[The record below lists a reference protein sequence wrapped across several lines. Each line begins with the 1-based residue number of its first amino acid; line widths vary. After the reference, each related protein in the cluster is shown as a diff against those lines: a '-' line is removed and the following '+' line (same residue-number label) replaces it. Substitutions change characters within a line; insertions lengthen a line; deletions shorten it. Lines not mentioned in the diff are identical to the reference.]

1 MRAVL
6 QVTKD
11 KKLVSKVPIAANP
24 FVMGRSPSCN
34 LPLDEPL
41 ASREH
46 ANVVFESGTFWLVDN
61 GSRNGTALND
71 EKITGKKELRDGDE
85 IGIGA
90 TRIKFV
96 LDKAGS
102 DDGDSD
108 DDKTRVASAADLKEE
123 APGQAVVQK
132 KDIGDFDVKLRI
144 VEGPLAGGVFR
155 NWEGPLTMG
164 RGLNNN
170 VVLVDDAISTAHA
183 QIVQEGN
190 DYYIEDLKSSNGTFL
205 DGVKVQKNKLSNGQK
220 IKLGVSTLIFEMV
233 DLRQKRKNTKTAII
247 SVAALVVIVLLAKF
261 LRPPD
266 IAGQHIRRGQAYEGQ
281 GQLTNA
287 LAEYEAALARDP
299 NRAEAK
305 KDVEQVQ
312 EEIEAANVLAMAG
325 QAAANEDYEKAKDLV
340 NQVLRDYPDN
350 SRALELQAVI
360 GYIENAQ
367 LAFASRNWTD
377 AKELLEKAQV
387 TYPRSEL
394 LQLRLA
400 KANGELTAQQ
410 NLTQAKNDLDHQQL
424 DMAEPLLRSIP
435 TSSVYYVDA
444 KQALDQIAE
453 SRQIAGFLNQAVAS
467 YQNGNITE
475 ALQEVQQGLQQA
487 PDAQPLLDLQ
497 NRIRQVN
504 GLVKPL
510 EDAEAV
516 NTSDDVDALLQA
528 QQTCQSI
535 INLEPDPLNTFR
547 KRAQA
552 AESRISA
559 NLSQAAQ
566 TDASGGANALQ
577 SGNEKEAIRLY
588 SLAARANPADQDIAA
603 QRNKLLDKIEG
614 QCRKLYEQGIVQLDL
629 QQNDQARQ
637 DFQQVVD
644 ISAPGEKYYDLA
656 QAKLKDLSQ

>member
-1 MRAVL
+1 MKAVL
-6 QVTKD
+6 QVSKD
-11 KKLVSKVPIAANP
+11 RKLVSKVAIAANP
-24 FVMGRSPSCN
+24 FVMGRSPTCS

-46 ANVVFESGTFWLVDN
+46 ANVVFEGGNFWLVDN
-61 GSRNGTALND
+61 GSRNGTMLND
-71 EKITGKKELRDGDE
+71 EKITTKKELRDGDE

-96 LDKAGS
+96 LDKTSA
-102 DDGDSD
+102 DDLD

-132 KDIGDFDVKLRI
+132 KDIGNFDVKLRI

-155 NWEGPLTMG
+155 NWEGTLTLG

-183 QIVQEGN
+183 QIVQEGD

-220 IKLGVSTLIFEMV
+220 IKLGVSTLIFETV
-233 DLRQKRKNTKTAII
+233 DLRQKRKNTKTVLIT
-247 SVAALVVIVLLAKF
+247 VGVLFVIVLLAKF

-266 IAGQHIRRGQAYEGQ
+266 IAGKHIRQGQAYEQQ

-287 LAEYEAALARDP
+287 LTEYEAALARDP
-299 NRAEAK
+299 NRVEAK
-305 KDVEQVQ
+305 RDIEQVK
-312 EEIEAANVLAMAG
+312 EEIEDADLLSMAS
-325 QAAANEDYEKAKDLV
+325 QAAANEDYDKAKDLV
-340 NQVLRDYPDN
+340 NQVLRDAPNDQK
-350 SRALELQAVI
+350 AVELQAVI

-367 LAFASRNWTD
+367 LAFTSRNWTD
-377 AKELLEKAQV
+377 AKELLEKAQG
-387 TYPRSEL
+387 TYPQSEL
-394 LQLRLA
+394 LQRRLA
-400 KANGELTAQQ
+400 QANSELTAQQ
-410 NLTQAKNDLDHQQL
+410 NLAQAKSDLDHQQL

-444 KQALDQIAE
+444 KQALDQIAS
-453 SRQIAGFLNQAVAS
+453 SRQIAGFLNQAVGS

-475 ALQEVQQGLQQA
+475 ALQEVQQGLQQSPNA
-487 PDAQPLLDLQ
+487 TVLLDLQ
-497 NRIRQVN
+497 NRIRQMN
-504 GLVKPL
+504 ELIKPL
-510 EDAEAV
+510 GDAEAI
-516 NTSDDVDALLQA
+516 NTSDDVGALLQA

-547 KRAQA
+547 KRAQV
-552 AESRISA
+552 AESQISA

-566 TDASGGANALQ
+566 SDASKAANALQ
-577 SGNEKEAIRLY
+577 SGNEKDAVRLY
-588 SLAARANPADQDIAA
+588 NLAAKANPGDRDIAA
-603 QRNKLLDKIEG
+603 QRNKLLDKVGGE
-614 QCRKLYEQGIVQLDL
+614 CKKLYEQGIVQLDL

-637 DFQQVVD
+637 DFQHVVD
-644 ISAPGEKYYDLA
+644 LSAPGEKYYDLA
-656 QAKLKDLSQ
+656 QAKLKDLAQ

>member
-1 MRAVL
+1 M
-6 QVTKD
+6 QVSKD
-11 KKLVSKVPIAANP
+11 RKLVSKVAIAANP
-24 FVMGRSPSCN
+24 FVIGRSPSCS
-34 LPLDEPL
+34 LPIDEPL

-61 GSRNGTALND
+61 GSRNGTMLND
-71 EKITGKKELRDGDE
+71 EKITTKKELRDGDE

-96 LDKAGS
+96 LDKTS
-102 DDGDSD
+102 EDDSD

-123 APGQAVVQK
+123 SPGQAVVQK
-132 KDIGDFDVKLRI
+132 KEIGDVDVKLRI

-155 NWEGPLTMG
+155 NWESPLTIG

-183 QIVQEGN
+183 QIVQEGE
-190 DYYIEDLKSSNGTFL
+190 DYFIEDLKSSNGTFL

-220 IKLGVSTLIFEMV
+220 IKLGVSTLIFETV
-233 DLRQKRKNTKTAII
+233 DLRKKRKNTKTALIT
-247 SVAALVVIVLLAKF
+247 VGVLVVIVLLAKF

-266 IAGQHIRRGQAYEGQ
+266 IAGRHIRQGQAYEEQ

-299 NRAEAK
+299 NRVEAK
-305 KDVEQVQ
+305 KAIEQVK
-312 EEIEAANVLAMAG
+312 EEIEDFDLLSMAS
-325 QAAANEDYEKAKDLV
+325 QAAANEDYDKAKDLV
-340 NQVLRDYPDN
+340 NQVLRDSPNDPK
-350 SRALELQAVI
+350 ATELQAVI

-367 LAFASRNWTD
+367 LAFTARNWTD
-377 AKELLEKAQV
+377 AKALLEKAQE
-387 TYPRSEL
+387 TYPQSEL
-394 LQLRLA
+394 LQRRLA
-400 KANGELTAQQ
+400 QATGELTAQQ
-410 NLTQAKNDLDHQQL
+410 NLAQAKSDLDHQQL

-444 KQALDQIAE
+444 KQSLDQIAS
-453 SRQIAGFLNQAVAS
+453 SRQIAGYLNQAVAS

-475 ALQEVQQGLQQA
+475 ALQEVQQGLQQSPNA
-487 PDAQPLLDLQ
+487 TVLLDLQ

-504 GLVKPL
+504 GLIKPL
-510 EDAEAV
+510 EDAEAI

-547 KRAQA
+547 KRAQV
-552 AESRISA
+552 AESRISG

-566 TDASGGANALQ
+566 SDAAKAAASLQ
-577 SGNEKEAIRLY
+577 SGNEKDAIRLY
-588 SLAARANPADQDIAA
+588 NLAAKANPSDQDIAA
-603 QRNKLLDKIEG
+603 PRNKLLDKIEG
-614 QCRKLYEQGIVQLDL
+614 ECKKLYEQGIVQLDL

-637 DFQQVVD
+637 DFQKVMD

-656 QAKLKDLSQ
+656 EGKLKDLTQ

>member
-11 KKLVSKVPIAANP
+11 RKLISKVAIAANP

-34 LPLDEPL
+34 LPLDEEL

-46 ANVVFESGTFWLVDN
+46 AKVIFESGTFWVEDN
-61 GSRNGTALND
+61 GSRNGTSLND
-71 EKITGKKELRDGDE
+71 EKITTKKELRDGDE
-85 IGIGA
+85 ISIGA

-96 LDKAGS
+96 LDKTSG
-102 DDGDSD
+102 DDLD

-123 APGQAVVQK
+123 AAPGQAVVQK

-144 VEGPLAGGVFR
+144 TEGPLAGGSFR
-155 NWEGPLTMG
+155 NWESPLTIG
-164 RGLNNN
+164 RGLSNN

-183 QIVQEGN
+183 QVVQEGN

-220 IKLGVSTLIFEMV
+220 IKLGVSTLVFEMV
-233 DLRQKRKNTKTAII
+233 DLRQKRKNMKTIYI
-247 SVAALVVIVLLAKF
+247 SVGVLVVIVLVAKF
-261 LRPPD
+261 IRPPD
-266 IAGQHIRRGQAYEGQ
+266 IAGQHIRRGEAYEGQ
-281 GQLTNA
+281 GDLTNA
-287 LAEYEAALARDP
+287 LAEYESALSRDP
-299 NRAEAK
+299 NRVEAK
-305 KDVEQVQ
+305 KAVENVQ
-312 EEIEAANVLAMAG
+312 EEIEAANVLAMAS

-350 SRALELQAVI
+350 TRATELQAVI

-367 LAFASRNWTD
+367 LAFTSRNWSD
-377 AKELLEKAQV
+377 AKQLLEKAQV
-387 TYPRSEL
+387 TYPKSEL
-394 LQLRLA
+394 LQQRLA
-400 KANGELTAQQ
+400 KANSELTAQQ
-410 NLTQAKNDLDHQQL
+410 NLSQARNDLDHQQL
-424 DMAEPLLRSIP
+424 DMAEPLLQSIP

-444 KQALDQIAE
+444 KQALDQIAQT
-453 SRQIAGFLNQAVAS
+453 RQISGFLNQAVAS

-475 ALQEVQQGLQQA
+475 ALQEVQQGLQQS
-487 PDAQPLLDLQ
+487 PNAQPLLDLQ
-497 NRIRQVN
+497 SRIRQMS
-504 GLVKPL
+504 GLAKPL
-510 EDAEAV
+510 EDAEAI

-566 TDASGGANALQ
+566 ADASRAANALQ
-577 SGNEKEAIRLY
+577 SGNLKEAIRLY
-588 SLAARANPADQDIAA
+588 SLAASANPSDPDIAA
-603 QRNKLLDKIEG
+603 QRNKLLDKIQTQG
-614 QCRKLYEQGIVQLDL
+614 KKLYEQGQIQLSL
-629 QQNDQARQ
+629 QQTDQARQ
-637 DFQQVVD
+637 DFQQIVD
-644 ISAPGEKYYDLA
+644 ISSPGEKYYDLA

>member
-6 QVTKD
+6 QVSKD
-11 KKLVSKVPIAANP
+11 RKLVSKVAIAANP
-24 FVMGRSPSCN
+24 FVIGRSPSCS
-34 LPLDEPL
+34 LPIDEPL

-61 GSRNGTALND
+61 GSRNGTMLND
-71 EKITGKKELRDGDE
+71 EKITTKKELRDGDE

-96 LDKAGS
+96 LDKTS
-102 DDGDSD
+102 EDDSD

-123 APGQAVVQK
+123 SPGQAVVQK
-132 KDIGDFDVKLRI
+132 KEIGDVDVKLRI

-155 NWEGPLTMG
+155 NWESPLTIG

-183 QIVQEGN
+183 QIVQEGE
-190 DYYIEDLKSSNGTFL
+190 DYFIEDLKSSNGTFL

-220 IKLGVSTLIFEMV
+220 IKLGVSTLIFETV
-233 DLRQKRKNTKTAII
+233 DLRKKRKNTKTALIT
-247 SVAALVVIVLLAKF
+247 VGVLVVIVLLAKF

-266 IAGQHIRRGQAYEGQ
+266 IAGRHIRQGQAYEEQ

-299 NRAEAK
+299 IRVEAK
-305 KDVEQVQ
+305 KAVEQVK
-312 EEIEAANVLAMAG
+312 EEIEDFDLLSMAS
-325 QAAANEDYEKAKDLV
+325 QAAANEDYDKAKDLV
-340 NQVLRDYPDN
+340 NQVLRDSPNDPK
-350 SRALELQAVI
+350 ATELQAVI

-367 LAFASRNWTD
+367 LAFTARNWTD
-377 AKELLEKAQV
+377 AKALLEKAQE
-387 TYPRSEL
+387 TYPQSEL
-394 LQLRLA
+394 LQRRLA
-400 KANGELTAQQ
+400 QATGELTAQQ
-410 NLTQAKNDLDHQQL
+410 NLAQAKSDLDHQQL

-444 KQALDQIAE
+444 KQSLDQIAS
-453 SRQIAGFLNQAVAS
+453 SRQIAGYLNQAVAS

-475 ALQEVQQGLQQA
+475 ALQEVQQGLQQSPNA
-487 PDAQPLLDLQ
+487 TVLLDLQ

-504 GLVKPL
+504 GLIKPL
-510 EDAEAV
+510 EDAEAI

-547 KRAQA
+547 KRAQV
-552 AESRISA
+552 AESRISG

-566 TDASGGANALQ
+566 SDAAKAAASLQ
-577 SGNEKEAIRLY
+577 SGNEKDAIRLY
-588 SLAARANPADQDIAA
+588 NLAAKANPSDQDIAA
-603 QRNKLLDKIEG
+603 PRNKLLDKIEG
-614 QCRKLYEQGIVQLDL
+614 ECKKLYEQGIVQLDL

-637 DFQQVVD
+637 DFQKVMD

-656 QAKLKDLSQ
+656 EGKLKDLTQ

>member
-11 KKLVSKVPIAANP
+11 RKLISKVAVAANP
-24 FVMGRSPSCN
+24 FVMGRSPNCS

-46 ANVVFESGTFWLVDN
+46 ANVVFEGGVFWLVDN
-61 GSRNGTALND
+61 GSRNGTLLND

-96 LDKAGS
+96 LDKTTA
-102 DDGDSD
+102 DDSD
-108 DDKTRVASAADLKEE
+108 DDKTRVASAADLKEAA

-132 KDIGDFDVKLRI
+132 KEIGDWDVKLRI

-155 NWEGPLTMG
+155 NWESPLTIG

-183 QIVQEGN
+183 QIVQEGE

-233 DLRQKRKNTKTAII
+233 DLRKKRKNTKTALIT
-247 SVAALVVIVLLAKF
+247 VGVLVVIVLLAKF

-266 IAGQHIRRGQAYEGQ
+266 IAGRHIRQGQAYEAQ

-299 NRAEAK
+299 NRVEAK
-305 KDVEQVQ
+305 KALEQVQ
-312 EEIEAANVLAMAG
+312 EEIEAANVLSMAS
-325 QAAANEDYEKAKDLV
+325 QAAADEDYDKAKDLV

-350 SRALELQAVI
+350 SKALELQAVV
-360 GYIENAQ
+360 GYVENAQ
-367 LAFASRNWTD
+367 LAFTSRNWTD
-377 AKELLEKAQV
+377 AKELLEKAQA
-387 TYPRSEL
+387 TYPQSEL
-394 LQLRLA
+394 LQRRLA
-400 KANGELTAQQ
+400 QANSELKAQKNLAQAQ
-410 NLTQAKNDLDHQQL
+410 DDLAHQQL

-435 TSSVYYVDA
+435 TGSVYYVDA
-444 KQALDQIAE
+444 KQALDQIAAT
-453 SRQIAGFLNQAVAS
+453 RQIAGYLNQAVQS

-475 ALQEVQQGLQQA
+475 ALQEVQQGLQQSPNA
-487 PDAQPLLDLQ
+487 AVLLDLQ
-497 NRIRQVN
+497 NRIRQMN
-504 GLVKPL
+504 GLTKPL
-510 EDAEAV
+510 EDAEAI
-516 NTSDDVDALLQA
+516 NTSDDVNALLQA
-528 QQTCQSI
+528 QQTCQNI
-535 INLEPDPLNTFR
+535 INLEPDPLNVFR

-552 AESRISA
+552 AESRIST

-566 TDASGGANALQ
+566 ADAAKGAAALQ
-577 SGNEKEAIRLY
+577 SGNEKDAIRLY
-588 SLAARANPADQDIAA
+588 NLAVKANPGDPDIAA
-603 QRNKLLDKIEG
+603 QRQKLLDKIEG
-614 QCRKLYEQGIVQLDL
+614 ECKKLYQQGIVQLDL

-644 ISAPGEKYYDLA
+644 ISSPGEKYYDLA
-656 QAKLKDLSQ
+656 EGKLKDLGQ

>member
-6 QVTKD
+6 QVSKD
-11 KKLVSKVPIAANP
+11 RKLVSKVAIAANP
-24 FVMGRSPSCN
+24 FVIGRSPSCS
-34 LPLDEPL
+34 LPIDEPL

-61 GSRNGTALND
+61 GSRNGTMLND
-71 EKITGKKELRDGDE
+71 EKITTKKELRDGDE

-96 LDKAGS
+96 LDKTS
-102 DDGDSD
+102 EDDSD

-123 APGQAVVQK
+123 SPGQAVVQK
-132 KDIGDFDVKLRI
+132 KEIGDVDVKLRI

-155 NWEGPLTMG
+155 NWESPLTIG

-183 QIVQEGN
+183 QIVQEGE
-190 DYYIEDLKSSNGTFL
+190 DYFIEDLKSSNGTFL

-220 IKLGVSTLIFEMV
+220 IKLGVSTLIFETV
-233 DLRQKRKNTKTAII
+233 DLRKKRKNTKTALIT
-247 SVAALVVIVLLAKF
+247 VGVLVVIVLLAKF

-266 IAGQHIRRGQAYEGQ
+266 IAGRHIRQGQAYEEQ

-299 NRAEAK
+299 NRVEAK
-305 KDVEQVQ
+305 KAIEQVK
-312 EEIEAANVLAMAG
+312 EEIEDFDLLSMAS
-325 QAAANEDYEKAKDLV
+325 QAAANEDYDKAKDLV
-340 NQVLRDYPDN
+340 NQVLRDSPNDPK
-350 SRALELQAVI
+350 ATELQAVI

-367 LAFASRNWTD
+367 LAFTARNWTD
-377 AKELLEKAQV
+377 AKALLEKAQE
-387 TYPRSEL
+387 TYPQSEL
-394 LQLRLA
+394 LQRRLA
-400 KANGELTAQQ
+400 QATGELTAQQ
-410 NLTQAKNDLDHQQL
+410 NLAQAKSDLDHQQL

-444 KQALDQIAE
+444 KQSLDQIAS
-453 SRQIAGFLNQAVAS
+453 SRQIAGYLNQAVAS

-475 ALQEVQQGLQQA
+475 ALQEVQQGLQQSPNA
-487 PDAQPLLDLQ
+487 TVLLDLQ

-504 GLVKPL
+504 GLIKPL
-510 EDAEAV
+510 EDAEAI

-547 KRAQA
+547 KRAQV
-552 AESRISA
+552 AESRISG

-566 TDASGGANALQ
+566 SDAAKAAASLQ
-577 SGNEKEAIRLY
+577 SGNEKDAIRLY
-588 SLAARANPADQDIAA
+588 NLAAKANPSDQDIAA
-603 QRNKLLDKIEG
+603 PRNKLLDKIEG
-614 QCRKLYEQGIVQLDL
+614 ECKKLYEQGIVQLDL

-637 DFQQVVD
+637 DFQKVMD

-656 QAKLKDLSQ
+656 EGKLKDLTQ